1 MKIYAKK
8 VGLRFILIA
17 VKTRKQQPRVRPQL
31 LGGGVQARTK
41 TREQKPLDTNF
52 IKKVS
57 VFHSRSK
64 TPLKQAGFDTAV

>member
-17 VKTRKQQPRVRPQL
+17 VKTRKQQPRVTPQL
-31 LGGGVQARTK
+31 LGGVQARTK